1 MKRCPHCRE
10 TFQDSVTTCLYCDG
24 PLETLEPLQYK
35 ISVKKTKK
43 EQKGS
48 DTIPKKT
55 WKEISIP
62 LITALVVAGIL
73 FAISQIKYF
82 DKNTQQITRI
92 KSMQFDSPDTSTS
105 ADTSISNPALS
116 SAPTTTPGAVID
128 LYNNA
133 LALCSSGKCTDPQK
147 AIEYLDEAIKR
158 KPDLAEAYNIRGN
171 ADGDLGQ
178 HQRAIEDYNEAIR
191 LKPNY
196 AHAYYNRGYT
206 YSKLGQ
212 YPQAIEDYNE
222 AIHLKLENTSVY
234 YNRGNAY
241 FMHGNKELGCT
252 DAQKA
257 CELGDCTLL
266 EDAKSKKYCP

>member
-1 MKRCPHCRE
+1 MKKCPHCRE
-10 TFQDSVTTCLYCDG
+10 SFPDNVATCLYCDG

-43 EQKGS
+43 EQNGS

-62 LITALVVAGIL
+62 LITALVIAGIL
-73 FAISQIKYF
+73 FAISQLKLF
-82 DKNTQQITRI
+82 DKNIEQITNL
-92 KSMQFDSPDTSTS
+92 KSTQSDSPDASTS
-105 ADTSISNPALS
+105 AQTAISNHAFS
-116 SAPTTTPGAVID
+116 SAPPTATGAVID

-133 LALCSSGKCTDPQK
+133 LTLCSSGKCTDPQK

-158 KPDLAEAYNIRGN
+158 MPDLAEAYNIRGN

-206 YSKLGQ
+206 YGNLGQ
-212 YPQAIEDYNE
+212 YQQAIQDYNE
-222 AIHLKLENTSVY
+222 TLRLKLENVSVY
-234 YNRGNAY
+234 YNRGRAY
-241 FMHGNKELGCT
+241 FTQGNKDFGCA

-257 CELGDCTLL
+257 CELGDCKLL

>member
-10 TFQDSVTTCLYCDG
+10 SFPDNVATCLYCDG
-24 PLETLEPLQYK
+24 PLETLEPLQHK

-43 EQKGS
+43 DQNDS
-48 DTIPKKT
+48 DSAQKKT

-73 FAISQIKYF
+73 FAISQLKFF
-82 DKNTQQITRI
+82 DKNIEQTTNS
-92 KSMQFDSPDTSTS
+92 KSMQVDSPDNLIS
-105 ADTSISNPALS
+105 AQTAISNPALS
-116 SAPTTTPGAVID
+116 SAPPKTPGTIID

-171 ADGDLGQ
+171 ADEDLGQ

-191 LKPNY
+191 LKPDY

-212 YPQAIEDYNE
+212 YQQAIEDYNE
-222 AIHLKLENTSVY
+222 AIRLKLKNVSAY
-234 YNRGNAY
+234 YNRGRTY
-241 FMHGNKELGCT
+241 FIQGNKELGCA

-266 EDAKSKKYCP
+266 EDAKSKKYCL

>member
-10 TFQDSVTTCLYCDG
+10 SFPDNVATCLYCDG

-35 ISVKKTKK
+35 ISAKKTKK
-43 EQKGS
+43 EQNGS
-48 DTIPKKT
+48 ETIPKKT

-62 LITALVVAGIL
+62 LITALVIVGIL
-73 FAISQIKYF
+73 FAISQIKFF
-82 DKNTQQITRI
+82 DKHIEQITKI
-92 KSMQFDSPDTSTS
+92 KSMKSDSSDASTS
-105 ADTSISNPALS
+105 AQASISKPALS
-116 SAPTTTPGAVID
+116 SVPPSTPGAVID

-133 LALCSSGKCTDPQK
+133 WAICSSGKCTDPQK

-158 KPDLAEAYNIRGN
+158 MPALAEAYNIKGN
-171 ADGDLGQ
+171 ADCDLGQ

-196 AHAYYNRGYT
+196 AHAYYNRGCT

-212 YPQAIEDYNE
+212 YQQAIEDYNE
-222 AIHLKLENTSVY
+222 ALRLKLENVSVY

-241 FMHGNKELGCT
+241 FTQGNKELGCT

-257 CELGDCTLL
+257 CELGDCKLL
-266 EDAKSKKYCP
+266 EDAKSKKYCL

>member
-10 TFQDSVTTCLYCDG
+10 MFPDNVTTCPYCEG
-24 PLETLEPLQYK
+24 PLEIVQQFEQK
-35 ISVKKTKK
+35 IYVKQNKK
-43 EQKGS
+43 EQI
-48 DTIPKKT
+48 DTEPEKT

-62 LITALVVAGIL
+62 IITALVIAGIL
-73 FAISQIKYF
+73 LAISQIKFF
-82 DKNTQQITRI
+82 DNQIEQITKI
-92 KSMQFDSPDTSTS
+92 KSTKIDSPDTSTS
-105 ADTSISNPALS
+105 ADTSISNPVLS
-116 SAPTTTPGAVID
+116 SAPTTTPVAIID

-158 KPDLAEAYNIRGN
+158 KPDLAEAYNIKGN

-178 HQRAIEDYNEAIR
+178 HQRAIEDYNKAIS

-212 YPQAIEDYNE
+212 YQQAIEDYNE
-222 AIHLKLENTSVY
+222 AIRLKLENIGVY
-234 YNRGNAY
+234 YNRGTTY
-241 FMHGNKELGCT
+241 FIQGDKELGCI
-252 DAQKA
+252 DARKA

-266 EDAKSKKYCP
+266 EDAKSKKYCH

>member
-10 TFQDSVTTCLYCDG
+10 SFPDNVATCLYCDG

-43 EQKGS
+43 EQIGGE
-48 DTIPKKT
+48 TIPKKT

-62 LITALVVAGIL
+62 LITAFVIAGIL
-73 FAISQIKYF
+73 LAISQLKFF
-82 DKNTQQITRI
+82 DKNMEQINNFQPI
-92 KSMQFDSPDTSTS
+92 KSDSPDAS
-105 ADTSISNPALS
+105 ASAKSATSNPVLS
-116 SAPTTTPGAVID
+116 SAPRTTPGAVID

-147 AIEYLDEAIKR
+147 AIEYLDEAIKLMP
-158 KPDLAEAYNIRGN
+158 KLAEAYNIRGN
-171 ADGDLGQ
+171 AKGDLGQ
-178 HQRAIEDYNEAIR
+178 HQPAIEDYNEAIR

-196 AHAYYNRGYT
+196 AHGYYNRGYT

-212 YPQAIEDYNE
+212 YKQAIEDYNE
-222 AIHLKLENTSVY
+222 AIRLKLENVSVY
-234 YNRGNAY
+234 YNRGRAY
-241 FMHGNKELGCT
+241 FIQGNKELGCT

-257 CELGDCTLL
+257 CELGDCKLL
-266 EDAKSKKYCP
+266 EDVKSKKYCP